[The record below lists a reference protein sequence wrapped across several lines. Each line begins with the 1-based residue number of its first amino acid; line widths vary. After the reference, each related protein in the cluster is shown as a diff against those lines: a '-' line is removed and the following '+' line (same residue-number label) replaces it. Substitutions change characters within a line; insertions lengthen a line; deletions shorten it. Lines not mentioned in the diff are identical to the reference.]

1 MNMRRKFL
9 GPVLTLVSLAIA
21 GSSSIAQA
29 AVDKE
34 TAVKAALAGLL
45 SEAGVSVDKSAP
57 LSEASTHK
65 QARLSWQSSSALK
78 STAANQL
85 DQTPSTGTLALM
97 TSARRDGAVPSD
109 RTLELSTE
117 QMLVVALD
125 EAGGLRWWKL
135 MLDPRLVRSETV
147 TATGEVHGETFY
159 RPKVDFAIEYPD
171 DARIT
176 QLRFYHPLWNG
187 KEFHLQSL
195 AALTVR

>member
-21 GSSSIAQA
+21 GSSSIARA
-29 AVDKE
+29 EVDKE

-45 SEAGVSVDKSAP
+45 TDAGVAVDKSVP
-57 LSEASTHK
+57 LSDASAHK
-65 QARLSWQSSSALK
+65 QARLSWQSSLALK
-78 STAANQL
+78 STGANQME
-85 DQTPSTGTLALM
+85 QRPSPGTLALM
-97 TSARRDGAVPSD
+97 MSARRDGAAPSD

-125 EAGGLRWWKL
+125 ERGGLRWWKL

-176 QLRFYHPLWNG
+176 QLRFYHPVWDG
-187 KEFHLQSL
+187 KEFHLESV